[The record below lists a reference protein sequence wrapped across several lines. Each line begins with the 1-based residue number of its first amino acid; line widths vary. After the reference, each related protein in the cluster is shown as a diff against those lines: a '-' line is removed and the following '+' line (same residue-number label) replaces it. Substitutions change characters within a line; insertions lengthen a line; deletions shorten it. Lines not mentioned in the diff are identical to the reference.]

1 MSSFKK
7 KKFSSWNH
15 GLYFPMPNQKV
26 EVGMLQNTHLHS
38 QEKSFTFVGLAYQ
51 EGKDIV
57 VFRFHY
63 RV

>member
-1 MSSFKK
+1 
-7 KKFSSWNH
+7 
-15 GLYFPMPNQKV
+15 MPNQKV